1 MNFKAYQKLLIRR
14 LNNFFPF
21 LEYKRRIRLVRLF
34 VNGAIKK
41 MPKGTS
47 LTFVGVSAAGPSG
60 KSVPI
65 GGLSFKLI

>member
-1 MNFKAYQKLLIRR
+1 MIVSKSGKIAELKAKNGKLTGDM
-14 LNNFFPF
+14 
-21 LEYKRRIRLVRLF
+21 KK
-34 VNGAIKK
+34 AIKK

-65 GGLSFKLI
+65 GGLSFKLL